1 MLVSAPPEDFPG
13 LLADFQIEART
24 KLDEGNPHR
33 LVIEP
38 FFRGDCPDGVISYGL
53 TSYGYDIRLGDKFLL
68 FTDTA
73 AVEVDPK
80 RMNKDRFVFTEGVDS
95 VLIPPNS
102 FVLAESM
109 ERVEIPEDCLAIV
122 LGKSTYARC
131 GINLNMTPLE
141 PGWKGIVTIE
151 IANMTRLPARVYA
164 REGIGQ
170 VIFLAGAAKC
180 RKHYGLKKGAK
191 YQNQT
196 GLTMPRVTAPERR
209 HDG

>member
-1 MLVSAPPEDFPG
+1 MLVPTPPEDFPG

-24 KLDEGNPHR
+24 KLDEGSPYR
-33 LVIEP
+33 LVIDP
-38 FFRGDCPDGVISYGL
+38 FFSGDCPEGVISYGL
-53 TSYGYDIRLGDKFLL
+53 SSYGYDIRLGDKFLL

-80 RMNKDRFVFTEGVDS
+80 NLKRDRFVSIEGVDS

-102 FVLAESM
+102 FVLAESL
-109 ERVEIPEDCLAIV
+109 ERVEIPQDCLAIV

-141 PGWKGIVTIE
+141 PGWKGIITIE

-180 RKHYGLKKGAK
+180 RKHYGTKKGAK

-196 GLTMPRVTAPERR
+196 GLTLPRVVPELRK
-209 HDG
+209 DG

>member
-1 MLVSAPPEDFPG
+1 MALQGPPEDFPG
-13 LLADFQIEART
+13 LLADFQIRDR
-24 KLDEGNPHR
+24 LNLPDGHPSR

-38 FFRGDCPDGVISYGL
+38 FHDGKCPDGVISYGL

-80 RMNKDRFVFTEGVDS
+80 NLKRDRFVSMEGVDS

-102 FVLAESM
+102 FVLAESL
-109 ERVEIPEDCLAIV
+109 ERVEIPRDCLAIV

-141 PGWKGIVTIE
+141 PGWRGIITIE

-164 REGIGQ
+164 LEGIGQ
-170 VIFLAGAAKC
+170 VIFLSGSAAC
-180 RKHYGLKKGAK
+180 SVSYADKKGAK
-191 YQNQT
+191 YQDQT
-196 GLTMPRVTAPERR
+196 GLTMPRVVVPERR
-209 HDG
+209 YG

>member
-1 MLVSAPPEDFPG
+1 MLQKTAPPEDFPG

-24 KLDEGNPHR
+24 RLGEGDPYR
-33 LVIEP
+33 LVINPFTTEP
-38 FFRGDCPDGVISYGL
+38 CPEGVISYGL

-80 RMNKDRFVFTEGVDS
+80 NMKRDRFVYTEGVDS

-102 FVLAESM
+102 FVLAESL
-109 ERVEIPEDCLAIV
+109 EYVEIPRDCLAIV

-141 PGWKGIVTIE
+141 PGWKGIITIE

-164 REGIGQ
+164 KEGIGQ
-170 VIFLAGAAKC
+170 VIFLSGSAKC
-180 RKHYGLKKGAK
+180 LKSYADKKGAK

-196 GLTMPRVTAPERR
+196 GLTLPRVRS
-209 HDG
+209 DG

>member
-1 MLVSAPPEDFPG
+1 MNKTTPPEDFPG
-13 LLADFQIEART
+13 LLADFQIAARVG
-24 KLDEGNPHR
+24 LPEGDPHR

-38 FFRGDCPDGVISYGL
+38 FHDGPCPDGVISYGL
-53 TSYGYDIRLGDKFLL
+53 SSYGYDIRLGDKFLL

-80 RMNKDRFVFTEGVDS
+80 NMKRDRFVFTEGVDS

-102 FVLAESM
+102 FVLAESL

-141 PGWKGIVTIE
+141 PGWKGIITIE

-170 VIFLAGAAKC
+170 VIFLAGSARC
-180 RKHYGLKKGAK
+180 LRHYGAKKGAK

-196 GLTMPRVTAPERR
+196 GLTLPRVREVSR
-209 HDG
+209 GG